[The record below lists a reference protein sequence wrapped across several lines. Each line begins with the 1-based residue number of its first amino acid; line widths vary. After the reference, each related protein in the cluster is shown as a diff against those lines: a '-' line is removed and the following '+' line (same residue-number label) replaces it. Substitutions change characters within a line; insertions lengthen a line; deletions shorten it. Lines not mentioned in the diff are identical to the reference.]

1 MSFVFLRGGVP
12 FPEHRAVGMGDTR
25 PHVSRNLPKLRRLVA
40 EHYLGA
46 VEADVVLGVM
56 VVSVSVSPAHVLGH
70 GLLRVRRVVFKA
82 SGFLSTF
89 AAWFVDIFCLLVV
102 VGFCKGLFL
111 FICCCSK

>member
-1 MSFVFLRGGVP
+1 M
-12 FPEHRAVGMGDTR
+12 
-25 PHVSRNLPKLRRLVA
+25 SRNLPKLRRLVA

-89 AAWFVDIFCLLVV
+89 AAWFVDIFCLFVV
-102 VGFCKGLFL
+102 VGFCKVFFCLFVVVQNDTQWACVCA
-111 FICCCSK
+111 FARNI